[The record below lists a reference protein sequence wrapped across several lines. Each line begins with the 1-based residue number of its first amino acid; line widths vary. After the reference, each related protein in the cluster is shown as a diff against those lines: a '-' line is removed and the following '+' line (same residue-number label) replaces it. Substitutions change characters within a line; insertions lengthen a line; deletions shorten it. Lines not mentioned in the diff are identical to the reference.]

1 MTKIKLLQRIP
12 VDPRHGLTAGR
23 VLEVLRS
30 ASSTTVWV
38 MGDDGTEVRLH
49 RREYEFVEDDDGQTV

>member
-1 MTKIKLLQRIP
+1 MEIRLTQNVP
-12 VDPRHGLTAGR
+12 VDPIHGMTAGR

-38 MGDDGTEVRLH
+38 LGDDGTEVRLH
-49 RREYEFVEDDDGQTV
+49 RREYEILEDGNDG